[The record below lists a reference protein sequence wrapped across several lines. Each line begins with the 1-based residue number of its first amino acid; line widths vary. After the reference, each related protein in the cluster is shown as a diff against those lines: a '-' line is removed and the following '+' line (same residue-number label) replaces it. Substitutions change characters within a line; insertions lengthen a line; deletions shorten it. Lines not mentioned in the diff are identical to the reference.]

1 MSLENKSHNGQVQH
15 NQTTRSRITTAVSS
29 STHSVKGALNN
40 DNVRPSVTVCH
51 CHKCLARIWQRT
63 LDMWQFLAR
72 AETHRLSHRSDTSV

>member
-40 DNVRPSVTVCH
+40 DNVRPSVTV
-51 CHKCLARIWQRT
+51 IN
-63 LDMWQFLAR
+63 
-72 AETHRLSHRSDTSV
+72 V